1 MGDGL
6 DVEVLLPALDRGGTP
21 FTTARQL
28 RSMDGEIPSSVALRM
43 RGRPLLSK
51 SATASRLNSGV
62 KSRLVSVIE
71 HLPTPAGA

>member
-1 MGDGL
+1 MGEALGDG
-6 DVEVLLPALDRGGTP
+6 VLVPALDRGGPP

-28 RSMDGEIPSSVALRM
+28 RSMEGEIPNSVAICM

-62 KSRLVSVIE
+62 KSRLVFVIK
-71 HLPTPAGA
+71 HLSTPVGA

>member
-1 MGDGL
+1 MGEAL
-6 DVEVLLPALDRGGTP
+6 DVGVLLPALDRGGP
-21 FTTARQL
+21 SFTTARQL
-28 RSMDGEIPSSVALRM
+28 RSMEGEIPSSVAICM

-62 KSRLVSVIE
+62 KSRLVFVIE